1 MQRDLQA
8 MQGQSPSDVI
18 KPEVRGL
25 SAYTLK
31 HVKADVK
38 LDQNENPYELPQELK
53 EEVARRVLGRPWGR
67 YPEFVP
73 HSTTLALSRFTG
85 WREDGILIGNGS
97 NELIMAGLSVILGNG
112 RKAVIPQ
119 PTFTLYKLLSSVYE
133 ATTVPISLN
142 TSDFSFN
149 VEALE
154 AEARDAAVT
163 VICSPNNPTG
173 NLLPVEGLKRILES
187 TRGLVFLD
195 EAYHEFSGQTAL
207 TVLPDYPNLIVL
219 RTFSKAMSMAGLR
232 FGYLMAH
239 PEIAKEIHKAKLPY
253 NVNVFTLAAAELVLE
268 KPNVMREAIQTLIAE
283 RQRVLAEVRK
293 RAGVE
298 AFDSCANFYLIRT
311 PHAARNLFD
320 SLYAQGV
327 LVRDVST
334 YPLLDRVLRVTVGN
348 PEENNRFLSALDRAL
363 ETL

>member
-1 MQRDLQA
+1 

-18 KPEVRGL
+18 KPEVRRL

-38 LDQNENPYELPQELK
+38 LDQNENPYELPQDLK
-53 EEVARRVLGRPWGR
+53 EEVARRVLARPWGR

-73 HSTTLALSRFTG
+73 HSMIAALSKFTG
-85 WREDGILIGNGS
+85 WTEDGILVGNGS
-97 NELIMAGLSVILGNG
+97 NELILAGLSVVLGSSC
-112 RKAVIPQ
+112 KAVIPQ
-119 PTFTLYKLLSSVYE
+119 PTFTLYKLLSSVFQ
-133 ATTVPISLN
+133 ANAVSVPLN
-142 TSDFSFN
+142 ASDFSFN
-149 VEALE
+149 VDALE

-173 NLLPVEGLKRILES
+173 VLLPASDLERILKS
-187 TRGLVFLD
+187 TRGLVFVD

-207 TVLPDYPNLIVL
+207 TLLPSYPNLIVL

-268 KPNVMREAIQTLIAE
+268 RPDVMREAIQTLIAE
-283 RQRVLAEVRK
+283 RQRMLAEVRK
-293 RAGVE
+293 RPGVE
-298 AFDSCANFYLIRT
+298 AFDSCTNFFLFRT
-311 PHAARNLFD
+311 RRVARELFEA
-320 SLYAQGV
+320 LYAQGV
-327 LVRDVST
+327 LVRDVSS
-334 YPLLDRVLRVTVGN
+334 YPMLERVLRVSVGK
-348 PEENNRFLSALDRAL
+348 PQENDRFLSALDRAL
-363 ETL
+363 EIA